1 MLDQLH
7 GTFQGSTEIALLV
20 QWQGLTL
27 EVLVPMFLLQPGL
40 FPPGQPISLYT
51 RLYLQGSGM
60 NNLNPVLLGFASRE
74 EREFFDRLTSVEGIG
89 PKAALRALTL
99 PVADVARA
107 IEAGDTRLLS
117 SLPGI
122 GKQRASQIIAKLKG
136 KVTPFIGGPQASTRV
151 VHPAPPAADSEEEA
165 LAILLQLGYKKP
177 EAERMLRA
185 ALTRSP
191 GVTSAEELIQEVFRG
206 QSQES

>member
-1 MLDQLH
+1 
-7 GTFQGSTEIALLV
+7 
-20 QWQGLTL
+20 
-27 EVLVPMFLLQPGL
+27 
-40 FPPGQPISLYT
+40 
-51 RLYLQGSGM
+51 M

-206 QSQES
+206 QGQEG